1 MATATMTFFT
11 VDTLQFSKR
20 LQKAGLEK
28 KISEELAEAIKD
40 TQTQSIEGLATKHD
54 VALLKKDIQALDQ
67 KFGSRFELIDQ
78 KFESLENRLTIKIFF
93 MLTAA
98 VGIITWLD
106 KVVK

>member
-11 VDTLQFSKR
+11 VDTLQLSKR
-20 LQKAGLEK
+20 LQKAGLQQTIADEF
-28 KISEELAEAIKD
+28 AEAIKD
-40 TQTQSIEGLATKHD
+40 TQNQSIDGLATKESFTELRNE
-54 VALLKKDIQALDQ
+54 VALLKKDI
-67 KFGSRFELIDQ
+67 ELSKNEILL
-78 KFESLENRLTIKIFF
+78 KMFL